1 MFDLSSAFLGQQD
14 KVSAGG
20 KAANVSP
27 FFVEPKVISVKGWNT
42 SR

>member
-1 MFDLSSAFLGQQD
+1 MLDLPSTFLGQQD

-27 FFVEPKVISVKGWNT
+27 FFIEPKVIRVKGWNA
-42 SR
+42 SQ